1 FKLIKRQTLYEVN
14 GVPMIRR
21 FFEYTE
27 KIRNFEAKPDD
38 VLVAT
43 YPKANTTWM
52 IKIVDCIL
60 SGGITDKIRNQSTHS
75 HPDETSDTTIKDNEA
90 WPMDILDATLSPR
103 LVKTHLLVK
112 LVPPSF
118 WENNCRI
125 IYIARN
131 AKEVLVLY
139 VFYEDIVQDPQRV
152 IERVSHFLGRTFRR
166 TAIDEIVKHTALSN
180 MKDNPMTNFS
190 NLPWFNLKVSPFMR
204 KGKVGDWKNHFTFTV
219 AQNER
224 FEKEYRRHMAK
235 TSLHFTDD
243 L

>member
-1 FKLIKRQTLYEVN
+1 CISPSFSFVERQTLYEVN

-52 IKIVDCIL
+52 IKIL
-60 SGGITDKIRNQSTHS
+60 GRSTHS

-118 WENNCRI
+118 WENNCRV
-125 IYIARN
+125 RGQ
-131 AKEVLVLY
+131 LVPVTLH
-139 VFYEDIVQDPQRV
+139 VAWGSWFDHVTTWRSSTSFMRTLV